1 MPFRRTW
8 EVSGQQPDEA
18 DKETHPLTESMDAN
32 LSIIKDTLVESSDIT
47 FRSLFNQVRMTL
59 IFVEGL
65 VDSEKINQDLL
76 EPLLRPNF
84 GRSPDVSVNP
94 DDDSFLR
101 MLSGEVLPVSIVE
114 EVDTVEGLLEKLFN
128 GSSVVLIDT
137 KRIALA
143 ADTSGGDKRN
153 VEEPTSQTVIRGP
166 KEGFTESLK
175 TNISL
180 IRRRIKSPKLAST
193 VVKIGS
199 VTQTNVAVMYLKGV
213 AQDGIVQEVMKRLSR
228 IETDSILEGGY
239 IEEYIQDSAYSP
251 FPTLLNTERPDAA
264 IAGILEGKVIILV
277 DGTPFVLVAPV
288 TFARYFQSSEDYY
301 QRHDIASFLRIIRF
315 VSFFLSLLLPALYI
329 SITTFHQEMLP
340 TPLLISLAAQREGV
354 PFPAFIEA
362 ILMELTFEVLR
373 EAGVRMPRAIGPA
386 ISIVGAL
393 VLGQAAVQAGLV
405 SAAMVIVVSFTAIS
419 NFVIPYISLS
429 ISARLIRFAM
439 MILGGTFGLFGIMS
453 GLMVLLIHL
462 AGLRSFG
469 VPYLE
474 PMSPLKLSD
483 LKDVFIRFPRWAMIS
498 RPTGISDP
506 KNRKRQ
512 VKGQKPAPPDKGK
525 EQKEKQSSQAN
536 QGEPQSQNKPGEQG
550 PQNQQDQQDQ
560 GGSA

>member
-8 EVSGQQPDEA
+8 EADPQQPGEPDNR
-18 DKETHPLTESMDAN
+18 THPLTGSLDADLSMLKDA
-32 LSIIKDTLVESSDIT
+32 LVDSSDIT
-47 FRSLFNQVRMTL
+47 FRSLFNQVGMVL
-59 IFVEGL
+59 VFVEGL

-84 GRSPDVSVNP
+84 GRSPDAPVDTS
-94 DDDSFLR
+94 DDHFLAL
-101 MLSGEVLPVSIVE
+101 LSGEVLPVSIVE
-114 EVDTVEGLLEKLFN
+114 EVDTLEGLLEKLFN

-137 KRIALA
+137 KQKALA
-143 ADTSGGDKRN
+143 ADTSGGEKRG

-193 VVKIGS
+193 VLKIGR
-199 VTQTNVAVMYLKGV
+199 VTQTNVAVMYVKGI
-213 AQDGIVQEVMKRLSR
+213 AQDGVVEEVMKRLSR
-228 IETDSILEGGY
+228 IDTDSILEGGY

-264 IAGILEGKVIILV
+264 IAGILEGKVVILV
-277 DGTPFVLVAPV
+277 DGTPFVLIAPV

-301 QRHDIASFLRIIRF
+301 QRYDISSFLRIIRF

-362 ILMELTFEVLR
+362 VLMELTFEVLR

-419 NFVIPYISLS
+419 NFVIPYISMS
-429 ISARLIRFAM
+429 ISARLIRFGM

-474 PMSPLKLSD
+474 PMSPLKLSG
-483 LKDVFIRFPRWAMIS
+483 LKDVFLRFPRWAMIS
-498 RPTGISDP
+498 RPPSVSNAG
-506 KNRKRQ
+506 NRKRQ
-512 VKGQKPAPPDKGK
+512 TRGQKPGSPDNRKK
-525 EQKEKQSSQAN
+525 ELQKAARKEN
-536 QGEPQSQNKPGEQG
+536 G
-550 PQNQQDQQDQ
+550 QDQ
-560 GGSA
+560 GGNS